1 MQGKSSEMKQGVYE
15 SEENSFKEAMR
26 SAFWNGVKLLNGM
39 ESDVGQH
46 QQGMVGPSSPTADA
60 EGFSE
65 VPKSVTLL
73 QPVIGKLID
82 KDPPKGVS
90 PRWLSIARDRA
101 NLLKD
106 KQSEKIELLE
116 ELLRDLDNEMVMADA
131 FIGEDRQL

>member
-46 QQGMVGPSSPTADA
+46 QQGMVGPSGPTADA

-90 PRWLSIARDRA
+90 PRWLSITRDRA

>member
-46 QQGMVGPSSPTADA
+46 QQGMVGPSGPTADA
-60 EGFSE
+60 KGFSE

-90 PRWLSIARDRA
+90 PDRA

>member
-46 QQGMVGPSSPTADA
+46 QQGMVGPSGPTADA

-82 KDPPKGVS
+82 KDPP
-90 PRWLSIARDRA
+90 
-101 NLLKD
+101 KD